1 MYVLRYIDFNCR
13 PVTKLG
19 KDAYLA
25 FCILFYSENCNESRT
40 GGEGNA
46 TEDEREFTANLPFSY
61 GAVLSGKSWFV
72 IFFINIHHLVKAII
86 LLYKVYSGL

>member
-46 TEDEREFTANLPFSY
+46 TEDEQEFTANLPFFMVQY
-61 GAVLSGKSWFV
+61 FPVNPG
-72 IFFINIHHLVKAII
+72 
-86 LLYKVYSGL
+86 LLYSSLTFTTW